1 MEEVVSIVG
10 ALFSLLSL
18 TFFYNNGNI
27 SKLEVFK
34 SKAAHEFFSESS
46 NYSTDFSIFFPSWN
60 IDLRARPWALWNFL
74 RSTSPLTHRCRNII
88 PPARYFNLALSTRQ
102 GPEKKLHRFSLSSL
116 FFFSHSLHFPRKAG
130 CVRFLKNVASNI
142 DGKWKQFSSWSDV
155 ARACVWNGITWR
167 MREKNRIVEKSLSTT
182 LESLSVGKL
191 IDNKISPIKCIFVN
205 CINNLTRSS
214 TSTKITC

>member
-46 NYSTDFSIFFPSWN
+46 NYSTDFSIFSPSWN

-102 GPEKKLHRFSLSSL
+102 EPEKKLHRFSLSSL

-130 CVRFLKNVASNI
+130 CVRFLKNVASNV
-142 DGKWKQFSSWSDV
+142 GWKMETILFLIGCR
-155 ARACVWNGITWR
+155 ARVCVKRNHVTNAWEESYR
-167 MREKNRIVEKSLSTT
+167 REKFIDYFRITFSWKTH
-182 LESLSVGKL
+182 
-191 IDNKISPIKCIFVN
+191 
-205 CINNLTRSS
+205 R
-214 TSTKITC
+214 